1 MNTQHLFTY
10 IATLGPIGYFVM
22 PGTMATLISLPL
34 LYWFKDH
41 VASLYVY
48 TFLVCLIM
56 CIAFISI
63 TQALLGLRRF
73 DDPSEIVIDEMV
85 GCLVT
90 FWGISLST
98 SSLCIGFLLF
108 RFFDILK
115 YGGVR
120 YFERF
125 AGAWGILLD
134 DIFAGI
140 LSNIIL
146 RIFFG

>member
-1 MNTQHLFTY
+1 MNKQSFFMYL
-10 IATLGPIGYFVM
+10 ATLGPVGYFVM
-22 PGTMATLISLPL
+22 PGTMATLVSLPL
-34 LYWFKDH
+34 LYWLKEH
-41 VASLYVY
+41 IASLYLQA
-48 TFLVCLIM
+48 FLLGIITY
-56 CIAFISI
+56 IAFIAI
-63 TQALLGLRRF
+63 THTLLGLRRF
-73 DDPSEIVIDEMV
+73 DDPSEIVVDEMI

-90 FWGISLST
+90 FWGISLSAP
-98 SSLCIGFLLF
+98 SLCMGFLLF

-146 RIFFG
+146 RFFFG